1 MICNQKPLVSK
12 KSLPENNHLAKTK
25 RKQIVARW
33 KKIDGKLVCQWV
45 SSEI

>member
-1 MICNQKPLVSK
+1 MICDQKPLVSK
-12 KSLPENNHLAKTK
+12 KSSQENHQLARTK

-45 SSEI
+45 SS

>member
-1 MICNQKPLVSK
+1 MICHQKQLVSK
-12 KSLPENNHLAKTK
+12 KSLPENNQLATTK

-33 KKIDGKLVCQWV
+33 KKIDGKLVCQWF